1 MNSAVKARRHT
12 ANASLRD
19 SRRATLLRLEGRAS
33 KTPALWRA
41 RGAITRTSVAVSVW
55 VSRIS
60 AAVASTT
67 ISVSIWFGD
76 GGGTVPIGSQRPMRR
91 APSCDVYAEDDEL
104 IDLDESENL
113 IGDKIKINFS
123 HVRLAEHELNLELKV
138 I

>member
-1 MNSAVKARRHT
+1 
-12 ANASLRD
+12 
-19 SRRATLLRLEGRAS
+19 
-33 KTPALWRA
+33 
-41 RGAITRTSVAVSVW
+41 
-55 VSRIS
+55 
-60 AAVASTT
+60 
-67 ISVSIWFGD
+67 
-76 GGGTVPIGSQRPMRR
+76 MRR